1 MAKVNPIQLQ
11 KALKGVNYPADKKEL
26 LEAAKRNGGDQ
37 NVADTLSQLPER
49 QYQKPSDVSKA
60 LGDME

>member
-11 KALKGVNYPADKKEL
+11 KALKGVNYPAGKKEL
-26 LEAAKRNGGDQ
+26 LEAAKRNGGDE
-37 NVADTLSQLPER
+37 NIADTLSQLPER
-49 QYQKPSDVSKA
+49 KYEKPSDVSKA

>member
-11 KALKGVNYPADKKEL
+11 KALKGVNYPAGKNEL
-26 LEAAKRNGGDQ
+26 IEAAKRNGGDQ
-37 NVADTLSQLPER
+37 NIADTLGKLPER

-60 LGDME
+60 LGEME